1 MTLSD
6 PLTAH
11 QRYDSF
17 DPDHDDLHLPAQ
29 DRTEPDLDDLD
40 ESHLI
45 RGYD

>member
-6 PLTAH
+6 PLTTQ
-11 QRYDSF
+11 QRFDSF
-17 DPDHDDLHLPAQ
+17 DADRDELLLPAQ
-29 DRTEPDLDDLD
+29 DRTELDELD

>member
-6 PLTAH
+6 PLTAQ

-17 DPDHDDLHLPAQ
+17 VPDHDELHLPAQ
-29 DRTEPDLDDLD
+29 DRTEPELDDLD

>member
-6 PLTAH
+6 PLTAQ
-11 QRYDSF
+11 QRFASF
-17 DPDHDDLHLPAQ
+17 DPDRDELLLPAQ
-29 DRTEPDLDDLD
+29 HRTELEFDELD